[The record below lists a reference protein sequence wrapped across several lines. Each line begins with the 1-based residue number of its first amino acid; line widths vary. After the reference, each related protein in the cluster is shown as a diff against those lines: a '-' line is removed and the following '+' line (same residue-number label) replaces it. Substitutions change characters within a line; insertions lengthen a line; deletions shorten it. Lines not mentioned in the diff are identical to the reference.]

1 MGPEFVNAY
10 VTRLINEIQ
19 ELVKTKLLLQTQL
32 EITEKINQELSAQ
45 LDKYRQQEEK
55 ATKKLAKKDDNQF

>member
-10 VTRLINEIQ
+10 VNKLLNEIQ

-32 EITEKINQELSAQ
+32 EITENINSKLSQE
-45 LDKYRQQEEK
+45 LDKYQKQEES
-55 ATKKLAKKDDNQF
+55 KKKTIKKDDNQF